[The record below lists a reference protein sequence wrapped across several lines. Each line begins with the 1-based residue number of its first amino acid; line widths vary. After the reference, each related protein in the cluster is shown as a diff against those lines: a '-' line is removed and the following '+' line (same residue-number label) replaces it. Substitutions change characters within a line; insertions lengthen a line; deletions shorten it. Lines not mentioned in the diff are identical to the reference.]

1 MIMLKK
7 QSLFWNGS
15 LPETNSIKPDMKISF
30 APPYIDQAV
39 INEVMDTLN
48 SGWITTGPKVAALE
62 QQMKQLTAS
71 DAAVCVNSWTSGA
84 ILILKWF
91 GIKEGDE
98 VIIPAY
104 TYCATALSVLH
115 CGATPV
121 IVDVDDDCCIST
133 EAVIK
138 AITPKTKAII
148 AVDIAG
154 WPCNYEKLKA
164 IINKPEI
171 KKLFVTESPKQKILG
186 RILLIADAAH
196 SIGATINELP
206 AAKYSDVSIFSFHA
220 VKNITTAEGGC
231 ICINLPARFNS
242 AEEYRYLKL
251 YTLNGQTK
259 DAFTKSNGGGWKY
272 DILFMGLKI
281 NMPDICAAIGL
292 GQLRNYEASL
302 LPMRK
307 HVASVYCDR
316 FKSMDWFVEP
326 PLKNEQRESSYHLF
340 ALRVKGI
347 SETQRDQII
356 ESIMAEGIMANVHF
370 TPLPMLTLFKDLGYK
385 IAQYPS
391 AYALYA
397 NEISL
402 PIYPQLTG
410 EQIDFIITTVI
421 NSVNTVLDECKELAK
436 VEL

>member
-1 MIMLKK
+1 
-7 QSLFWNGS
+7 
-15 LPETNSIKPDMKISF
+15 MKISF

-39 INEVMDTLN
+39 INEVMDTLT

-71 DAAVCVNSWTSGA
+71 DAAICVNSWTSGA
-84 ILILKWF
+84 ILMLKWF
-91 GIKEGDE
+91 GVKAGDE

-121 IVDVDDDCCIST
+121 IVDVDDECCISAT
-133 EAVIK
+133 AVAK

-154 WPCNYEKLKA
+154 WPCDYEQLKT
-164 IINKPEI
+164 IINTPET
-171 KKLFVTESPKQKILG
+171 KKLFVPESPKQQLLG
-186 RILLIADAAH
+186 RILLISDAAH

-220 VKNITTAEGGC
+220 VKNVTTAEGGC
-231 ICINLPARFNS
+231 ICINLPANFN
-242 AEEYRYLKL
+242 AADEYKYLKL

-292 GQLRNYEASL
+292 GQLKNYDAQL

-307 HVASVYCDR
+307 RVAAIYCDS
-316 FKSMDWFVEP
+316 FKAMDWFIEP
-326 PLKNEQRESSYHLF
+326 ALKNEQRESSYHLF
-340 ALRVKGI
+340 ALRIKGI
-347 SETQRDQII
+347 TEAQRDQII
-356 ESIMAEGIMANVHF
+356 DMIMAEGIMANVHF
-370 TPLPMLTLFKDLGYK
+370 TPLPMLTLFKDLGYE
-385 IAQYPS
+385 ISQYSS

-402 PIYPQLTG
+402 PIYPQLTD

-421 NSVNTVLDECKELAK
+421 NSVNAVLEVCKEPAK